1 MKYFLLQSDLRYTD
15 MPVVCNW
22 TDKIS
27 LKDIAIGKSYHIPMR
42 QVLPIIPN
50 PSVVFIDVLTS
61 PFLLLTRKCMD
72 VISLYEPHIISKEI
86 ILYDDKN
93 VKKEVYYLPVLP
105 QITCLAE
112 GSKWNLDKSVLW
124 KGILD
129 LDAVERFSIF
139 QISDLQRQYTV
150 IRLDILESLLKR
162 GARGI
167 HITQMET
174 VRGGESDD
182 RRKRNN

>member
-1 MKYFLLQSDLRYTD
+1 MKAIENQFWKYVIPSMVTVLLGGTYAIVDGIFIGQGTGDLGLTAVNIIGPIAAIVTALASGIGMGGAIVTSTYAG
-15 MPVVCNW
+15 CN
-22 TDKIS
+22 
-27 LKDIAIGKSYHIPMR
+27 
-42 QVLPIIPN
+42 
-50 PSVVFIDVLTS
+50 
-61 PFLLLTRKCMD
+61 
-72 VISLYEPHIISKEI
+72 
-86 ILYDDKN
+86 DDKN